1 MTGMLKKAFDEAS
14 RLPEKEQDELAQF
27 MLDEIKSERQ
37 WSEAFARSGN
47 RLRELADEAA
57 REHELG
63 ETTALDPDR
72 L

>member
-14 RLPEKEQDELAQF
+14 QLPEKEQDELAQF

-37 WSEAFARSGN
+37 WSETFARSGS

-57 REHELG
+57 REHERG

>member
-14 RLPEKEQDELAQF
+14 QLPEKEQDELAQF

-37 WSEAFARSGN
+37 WSETLARSGN

-57 REHELG
+57 REHERG

>member
-14 RLPEKEQDELAQF
+14 RLPESEQDELAQF

-37 WSEAFARSGN
+37 WSEAFARSGD
-47 RLRELADEAA
+47 RLRQLADEAVG
-57 REHELG
+57 EHG
-63 ETTALDPDR
+63 RGQTTTLDPDR